1 MLKWAKQ
8 QNTHLQALPLSLN
21 STNLYSELPC
31 KNNNT
36 AFDTHTYRNV
46 NNSSNKN
53 VTDNTAQPTF
63 SVERRS
69 TDNYLKI
76 HQQLIFANNHAPKKM
91 PTMTHVLE
99 RRRIQ
104 RYSLDNQLETHSPRH
119 VRHSLTSTANKE
131 NFGVHFTRSPF
142 GNTSLTAFQDL
153 SNGKSPLRVDYT
165 PTRPALRCQ
174 TQANV
179 PLNVKRRN
187 ANNSDTPT
195 TRNRFSDDFATTEP
209 EDTPLSHFR
218 FRNASRDE
226 SLSSSR
232 MGDVTLDRMLDAII
246 ESARKDVQRVQAMGH
261 TESNQ
266 QLQATRA
273 QGSSDSPAIVS
284 DSEMSIHE
292 MEVRTP
298 THLKRQ
304 RVVRRKN
311 TKTTDARR
319 RIAQEAAAASRLTPP
334 QPQPLIGLTLPDGIP
349 SPDTPL
355 FKHGSTTRAEL
366 LAMQT
371 PPNSIYVV
379 DCNYAATSAAAAEIT
394 EAELQ
399 QRSSTPTLEE
409 TYSIKRCLSFS
420 SASDEE
426 DDADFS
432 SAAKRSSVAS
442 SNTSSMMGDHFGSG
456 RASRN
461 SQGSWKGPS
470 SNAVRGNVEVS
481 IHVERQQLNV
491 HVIRCRDLQRPNGS
505 TALNAYVKVAL
516 IRNKPANKPAENYF
530 QRTAVHRHSSRPYFD
545 HRFRFDLSAQAQ
557 AQTETDTAVAGER
570 LQLAVWHRDRRL
582 KRSEFLGC
590 MSFPLQTLLQQ
601 PVNGFYKLQSQACL
615 NNPQPPV
622 SLQYPAV
629 ATHAPHT
636 QGHTHPISCPAP
648 LNPNHTHAQPQPQSQ
663 SQPPP
668 KPQVQPQP
676 FVPQTRLVTATSTMT
691 STLTRQKSEEDVVSI
706 DSMAQATAGG
716 NIEHPMTL
724 SRKALHQRDADE
736 NLFLRFLELD
746 PPTETTAPANAAN
759 ATPNASGARRLSAAS
774 KPVGRTPF
782 TMTKKLTRTAERGFG
797 FSIVWTHPPRVEKI
811 EPGMSADRAGIQPG
825 DYVIFVDKQNVVT
838 MPEADVLNLIRSQ
851 GSTLTLEVFRRS
863 GPTGGGVGLGSMPPA
878 LSVGSRGHP
887 AAPVMNGKTTSTT
900 RLAGGISDEQQ
911 SVAGGTAP
919 SVRRVGVASAAPTVA
934 VGPSAGASTM
944 NVRPSTACS
953 VGTTSSIEAA
963 KRRLHLPQVTFSK
976 ESIGPITD
984 NRRRL
989 LLQLISREQN
999 FIAALH
1005 FGMQRFVQPLQER
1018 KDLISP
1024 SDHRTLFQNIDELVR
1039 ISEDILEQLC
1049 NDDQEPQMNFAS
1061 RVYLSKTTAIC
1072 AAYKKYCNGI
1082 KRADCVLVNKSRQ
1095 MGSEFVAFITEPQV
1109 PRKRPDLTMFIHRPL
1124 QHFREILKLMQLLAS
1139 NCHVDTEEHKNF
1151 TTVISELQAA
1161 YREITV
1167 SSGLM
1172 EPLGEGRPLLTLQD
1186 LESRMVFTKCKP
1198 FTLAVQGR
1206 QWIFGGD
1213 LSRVEG
1219 RSVKPYWTLLF
1230 SDIIVFAKVSRD
1242 RVLFITE
1249 EPIPIANIVDSC
1261 FHMRKKTTEFRLT
1274 VDPNGRLAESPTG
1287 YCAPDLTRT
1296 PKKSARRKSLLL
1308 RAPSLELKAV
1318 WQNLLQRQ
1326 IFLVNAAL
1334 GSTPLSSPL
1343 DSPDVLNT
1351 LVPLS
1356 DIGIASASIGSVK
1369 HLSMDSI
1376 NAKNSQ
1382 QQQKRHSNASDQIEM
1397 LIDEKCRILNKT
1409 GTSKSNALHL
1419 ANWMKG
1425 QLDKQQEQ
1433 ARLAAQ
1439 RSRENISRE
1448 DEHLL
1453 YPESDQDERITFWT
1467 RQQLERRTKELNL
1480 TKENGNMKARP
1491 NFGGKRL
1498 SGVEELS
1505 MSDAYSENVS
1515 QLSQSHSTT
1524 SDSQITVRSSPIVLD
1539 KLAVCR
1545 HCHKNCQQAAM
1556 SHAFSASQAHPS
1568 AADSLVAEKDAA
1580 ADGSGGGSAL
1590 VCTSLKVQH
1599 SQSSPNRCCRLN
1611 GNVSQAG
1618 STTSISS
1625 STITG
1630 DQPSE
1635 HSSKVVASSSK
1646 RETGDTESDVAQ
1658 LITDDISQSEA
1669 TDDSIGGI
1677 PSSSSGVAG
1686 VDEARRRLADS
1697 FSKLRIL
1704 DERREARE
1712 LDGQLGPRPVARS
1725 QDLMQNQQT
1734 ALMNGYC
1741 LSNSSGGD
1749 GDSGSK
1755 VGKDKKPHPQPRTY
1769 RVTLQTATEETT
1781 KEAAD
1786 NKVKT
1791 TVTIAET
1798 AQIIRTQEQ
1807 DREQVGDASI
1817 YKSTS
1822 TPKKCLRSAHN
1833 PLTPKSPK
1841 SPGTP
1846 SPLSRFTP
1854 CNCQCTPA
1862 DFQNSTLSP
1871 DELEQQTCKIID
1883 SPKQSPQ
1890 MPRRLELQQTENTI
1904 TEKPHKHCKC
1914 VCGGQPPQ
1922 VGAEDEVSSFVFAGL
1937 TARQLGAKPTP
1948 TAPVP
1953 TPTFATAAASICET
1967 NFVPTI
1973 AVVPPTPEATLT
1985 MTSTNVWDNSGI
1997 NLTTGTASQQQ
2008 LSNTPRQAIIEHIPE
2023 DSCDESPL
2031 DEELPYRPMS
2041 NALRRYG
2048 TMSSLEK
2055 LPSDDRID
2063 GELDELD
2070 NDDDNANDMID
2081 VADDDDDDD
2090 MDDNARADTVDHVRE
2105 TIKSS
2110 VYTSEE
2116 VAGGSCVLV
2125 GGVWTSRTSGLA
2137 GGNKMS
2143 FFEES
2148 RAFIDK
2154 YLGRWNQDQ
2163 TTSSTAA
2170 TTSETDEQAD
2180 ECTSGA
2186 TSGEEVWGTPTSGG
2200 DNDDMQLMNS
2210 ENTYSSPTKSSNSLN
2225 DDDDTELMMD
2235 ELLMAPPMTASTIR
2249 GLLPRRRLEPLFEE
2263 ETESD
2268 EEKTQQESEDVK
2280 KGETT
2285 TNGHYLKDSA
2295 GSSSDEDLSTEDS
2308 YELRKEEEAAKSM
2321 RIPIEPNAAR
2331 APRTPGPIPP
2341 PASRPMSWE
2350 QAFTQSQPPHLVD
2363 TAHLPVAVLK
2373 ASSCEYLLEQRTMV
2387 PLRTTSITSSPPT
2400 ARAASAGAKS
2410 LMPTQLATMEVEVE
2424 TASQQTL
2431 TMQLEMKATMRSTT
2445 TMMMTTTRTIKTPPT
2460 PRRQPPSSTSTTIS
2474 SASASTANNSC
2485 SIASGTTQTTTSVS
2499 TTTVRPA
2506 KFVPPPP
2513 PPRRLLLTPTNLQTS
2528 GESQT
2533 KAPTPPRRS
2542 SGASADAG
2550 CSAAATTGAA
2560 TSSASA
2566 PHATATPTT
2575 KAPPSAATETATV
2588 KLTPASGSQRS
2599 AAAGTAATTTAKRA
2613 SSTIIETSLLGSGDS
2628 KAVSTSST
2636 TASKTTK
2643 ALQQERRTQASQKA
2657 SVVTATKTV
2666 PKTRDDSSSKSATAL
2681 VPIGSGLSPRLE
2693 MRLALNHDILG
2704 DEDLICYDPGP
2715 DLTTILGHDLSTF
2728 QRLTGRDL
2736 LNRSATN
2743 RVQPKEA
2750 VISFSQQRNSKMDT
2764 PTVNRRPRPSY
2775 ASASSSL
2782 TAGLGGGARV
2792 GGAPQPLQPNR
2803 NTWSNSASADRSSDV
2818 CARGGG
2824 NSKSYNYN
2832 TDESKLSDLEI
2843 LARREKTY
2851 CMSQLRSGSR
2861 AKTKTMAME
2870 TTTTMAMEAMAA
2882 TMSRDSSTSPQATM
2896 ARSTT
2901 SPGAE
2906 TESGNT
2912 RVRRIGRD
2920 ESALIDAGKG
2930 SRLINFIK
2938 RRNSESPNRSQS
2950 SLSESNASGTPVHR
2964 LAVQMSPRKDNDKP
2978 SLNRRLWKQ
2987 ITKRRRANSVSEV
3000 AAS

>member
-1 MLKWAKQ
+1 
-8 QNTHLQALPLSLN
+8 
-21 STNLYSELPC
+21 
-31 KNNNT
+31 
-36 AFDTHTYRNV
+36 
-46 NNSSNKN
+46 
-53 VTDNTAQPTF
+53 
-63 SVERRS
+63 
-69 TDNYLKI
+69 
-76 HQQLIFANNHAPKKM
+76 M

-99 RRRIQ
+99 RRRLQ
-104 RYSLDNQLETHSPRH
+104 RYSLDNQLETHSPRR
-119 VRHSLTSTANKE
+119 VRHSLTSAANKE

-165 PTRPALRCQ
+165 PTRPPLRCQ
-174 TQANV
+174 TQGNMN
-179 PLNVKRRN
+179 LNVKRR
-187 ANNSDTPT
+187 SGTPT
-195 TRNRFSDDFATTEP
+195 SRSRFSDDFVNPEP
-209 EDTPLSHFR
+209 QDTPLSHLR
-218 FRNASRDE
+218 FRSASRDD

-246 ESARKDVQRVQAMGH
+246 ESARKDVKHVHVVNPRDSA
-261 TESNQ
+261 Q
-266 QLQATRA
+266 QHGVKSALR
-273 QGSSDSPAIVS
+273 SSSPTVVS
-284 DSEMSIHE
+284 DSEISVHE

-311 TKTTDARR
+311 TKTTESRR
-319 RIAQEAAAASRLTPP
+319 KIDSKEAKSIGNVTPPPP
-334 QPQPLIGLTLPDGIP
+334 QPQSIIGVPLPDDAH

-355 FKHGSTTRAEL
+355 FKPSAATNAEL

-371 PPNSIYVV
+371 PPNSTEIV
-379 DCNYAATSAAAAEIT
+379 DTLTTTAMAGARTV
-394 EAELQ
+394 EAQSQ
-399 QRSSTPTLEE
+399 QRCSTPTLEE
-409 TYSIKRCLSFS
+409 THSIKRCLSFS
-420 SASDEE
+420 STSDDEY
-426 DDADFS
+426 DVDFS
-432 SAAKRSSVAS
+432 NAAKRSSVAS
-442 SNTSSMMGDHFGSG
+442 SNTSSTMGDQFGSG
-456 RASRN
+456 QTSRH
-461 SQGSWKGPS
+461 SQGSWKAANS
-470 SNAVRGNVEVS
+470 AAVRG
-481 IHVERQQLNV
+481 HVELSIQVEQQQLNV

-516 IRNKPANKPAENYF
+516 IRNKPASKKMDNHF

-545 HRFRFDLSAQAQ
+545 HRFKFDLGAKP
-557 AQTETDTAVAGER
+557 QTQQQTKTDVAGER
-570 LQLAVWHRDRRL
+570 LQLAVWHRDRQL

-590 MSFPLQTLLQQ
+590 MSFPLHTLLQQ

-615 NNPQPPV
+615 NKPQSPIL
-622 SLQYPAV
+622 LQYPV
-629 ATHAPHT
+629 GVTHTAQVHS
-636 QGHTHPISCPAP
+636 QTHQTPSPKLRNNQNHSSNDKFIH
-648 LNPNHTHAQPQPQSQ
+648 LNSHLQPQTA
-663 SQPPP
+663 
-668 KPQVQPQP
+668 
-676 FVPQTRLVTATSTMT
+676 VPETSVANAVRTMT
-691 STLTRQKSEEDVVSI
+691 STLTRQKSEEDVMSI
-706 DSMAQATAGG
+706 DSMAQATAGN

-746 PPTETTAPANAAN
+746 PPTDTAATTNAAS
-759 ATPNASGARRLSAAS
+759 ATPSASGGRRLSATS
-774 KPVGRTPF
+774 KSVGRTPF

-811 EPGMSADRAGIQPG
+811 EPGLSADRAGIQPG

-851 GSTLTLEVFRRS
+851 GSTLTLEVFRRT
-863 GPTGGGVGLGSMPPA
+863 GPTGGVGLGSMPPA

-887 AAPVMNGKTTSTT
+887 PAPVMNGKATPNT
-900 RLAGGISDEQQ
+900 RLASTISDEQQ
-911 SVAGGTAP
+911 SVTGGPTLSA
-919 SVRRVGVASAAPTVA
+919 RRVGVPSTAPISAAAPATTIA
-934 VGPSAGASTM
+934 VT

-953 VGTTSSIEAA
+953 GGTTSSIEAA

-1005 FGMQRFVQPLQER
+1005 FGMQRFVQPLQDR

-1024 SDHRTLFQNIDELVR
+1024 NDHRTLFQNIDELLR

-1151 TTVISELQAA
+1151 TTVIAELQAA

-1356 DIGIASASIGSVK
+1356 DIGIASASIGSIK
-1369 HLSMDSI
+1369 HSSMDSI

-1382 QQQKRHSNASDQIEM
+1382 QQQKRHSNASEQIEM

-1439 RSRENISRE
+1439 RSRENISHE
-1448 DEHLL
+1448 EEHLL
-1453 YPESDQDERITFWT
+1453 YPETDQDERITFWT
-1467 RQQLERRTKELNL
+1467 RQQLEKRTKELNL
-1480 TKENGNMKARP
+1480 AKENGSMKARP

-1505 MSDAYSENVS
+1505 MSEAYSENVS

-1545 HCHKNCQQAAM
+1545 HCHKNCQQAALGLQQSM
-1556 SHAFSASQAHPS
+1556 SPTMPTSHPQRSAIGAMIAEGS
-1568 AADSLVAEKDAA
+1568 A
-1580 ADGSGGGSAL
+1580 GGGSGSGL

-1611 GNVSQAG
+1611 GNASQAG

-1630 DQPSE
+1630 EQPSE

-1658 LITDDISQSEA
+1658 LITDDLSQSEA

-1677 PSSSSGVAG
+1677 PSSSSGVAAA
-1686 VDEARRRLADS
+1686 DEIQRRLTDS

-1704 DERREARE
+1704 DERREAKG
-1712 LDGQLGPRPVARS
+1712 LDAKPGPQPMPRI
-1725 QDLMQNQQT
+1725 QDPQHIHQT
-1734 ALMNGYC
+1734 VFMNGYC
-1741 LSNSSGGD
+1741 LSSSSSGD
-1749 GDSGSK
+1749 RDNENKAAS
-1755 VGKDKKPHPQPRTY
+1755 VKKPQPQPRTY
-1769 RVTLQTATEETT
+1769 RVTLQTATKETA

-1786 NKVKT
+1786 KKVKT
-1791 TVTIAET
+1791 TVTITET

-1807 DREQVGDASI
+1807 DQMPEAE
-1817 YKSTS
+1817 
-1822 TPKKCLRSAHN
+1822 SAHFVDTSRN
-1833 PLTPKSPK
+1833 TTKSSKSPHTPIMLKSPK

-1846 SPLSRFTP
+1846 ASVSRFIA

-1862 DFQNSTLSP
+1862 DFKNTTLSP
-1871 DELEQQTCKIID
+1871 DEVEQQTCKLID

-1890 MPRRLELQQTENTI
+1890 MPRQLQLQESANSI
-1904 TEKPHKHCKC
+1904 ISEKTLKYCKC
-1914 VCGGQPPQ
+1914 ICGGQSL
-1922 VGAEDEVSSFVFAGL
+1922 VTAKDEQSSFQFNGL
-1937 TARQLGAKPTP
+1937 SARQFNTKVTPTTPLPTP
-1948 TAPVP
+1948 TSTSAPAP
-1953 TPTFATAAASICET
+1953 LAAPMYDST
-1967 NFVPTI
+1967 FVPTI
-1973 AVVPPTPEATLT
+1973 AVVPPTPEAMLT
-1985 MTSTNVWDNSGI
+1985 MTSTNVWDNSGT
-1997 NLTTGTASQQQ
+1997 NLTTSTTTQ
-2008 LSNTPRQAIIEHIPE
+2008 LQLNNTPRQAVIENIPE

-2031 DEELPYRPMS
+2031 DEEPPYRPMS

-2055 LPSDDRID
+2055 LPSDDRMDDEI
-2063 GELDELD
+2063 DELD
-2070 NDDDNANDMID
+2070 NDDDKSEVPDD
-2081 VADDDDDDD
+2081 TEEDDDDLDDK
-2090 MDDNARADTVDHVRE
+2090 ARADTVDNLCE
-2105 TIKSS
+2105 TSKSS
-2110 VYTSEE
+2110 VYSNEV

-2125 GGVWTSRTSGLA
+2125 GGVWTSRAGGLV

-2154 YLGRWNQDQ
+2154 YLGRWNQEQ
-2163 TTSSTAA
+2163 TTSSPAA

-2200 DNDDMQLMNS
+2200 DNDDMHLVNS

-2268 EEKTQQESEDVK
+2268 EEKTQQESDDVK

-2295 GSSSDEDLSTEDS
+2295 GSSSDEDLSNEKS
-2308 YELRKEEEAAKSM
+2308 YELELEENENQTPFAPKAPHIHG
-2321 RIPIEPNAAR
+2321 RILLP
-2331 APRTPGPIPP
+2331 TSIPT
-2341 PASRPMSWE
+2341 SWE
-2350 QAFTQSQPPHLVD
+2350 QAFAQSQPPHMANKV
-2363 TAHLPVAVLK
+2363 ALPIGVLK

-2400 ARAASAGAKS
+2400 VRATSATPMKATTPPLAK
-2410 LMPTQLATMEVEVE
+2410 VEVE
-2424 TASQQTL
+2424 LEAASQQTV
-2431 TMQLEMKATMRSTT
+2431 TMQVEMKATMRSTT
-2445 TMMMTTTRTIKTPPT
+2445 TMMMTTTRTIKTPPS
-2460 PRRQPPSSTSTTIS
+2460 PRNQPHSSISTTIN
-2474 SASASTANNSC
+2474 SASASIVKSSCNNG
-2485 SIASGTTQTTTSVS
+2485 SGSTQTTS

-2513 PPRRLLLTPTNLQTS
+2513 PPRRLLLTQTNLQTS
-2528 GESQT
+2528 GRVMP
-2533 KAPTPPRRS
+2533 KAPVPPQRS
-2542 SGASADAG
+2542 SGASADVG
-2550 CSAAATTGAA
+2550 YSAVVSTADENTNATRAVA
-2560 TSSASA
+2560 M
-2566 PHATATPTT
+2566 PTT
-2575 KAPPSAATETATV
+2575 KVVPLEAMGKATANQKAT
-2588 KLTPASGSQRS
+2588 GGNQRS
-2599 AAAGTAATTTAKRA
+2599 AVAAAVVPTTAKRV
-2613 SSTIIETSLLGSGDS
+2613 SSTIIETSLLGSGTN
-2628 KAVSTSST
+2628 KAASTLLT

-2643 ALQQERRTQASQKA
+2643 ESLQEDRQQQAHPLQKI
-2657 SVVTATKTV
+2657 ATEAATNSMV
-2666 PKTRDDSSSKSATAL
+2666 AQYGNESSKSDVVPA
-2681 VPIGSGLSPRLE
+2681 PIGSGLSPRLE

-2715 DLTTILGHDLSTF
+2715 DLTRILGHDLSTF
-2728 QRLTGRDL
+2728 QRRTGRDL
-2736 LNRSATN
+2736 LSRSATN

-2775 ASASSSL
+2775 GNVNTSL
-2782 TAGLGGGARV
+2782 TTGLVGGARV
-2792 GGAPQPLQPNR
+2792 GGVPQPLLPNR
-2803 NTWSNSASADRSSDV
+2803 NTWSNSVSADRNSGV
-2818 CARGGG
+2818 YARGDES
-2824 NSKSYNYN
+2824 SKSYNYSS
-2832 TDESKLSDLEI
+2832 DESKLSDLEI

-2851 CMSQLRSGSR
+2851 CMSQLKSGSR
-2861 AKTKTMAME
+2861 VKTKTTA
-2870 TTTTMAMEAMAA
+2870 TTTTMTME
-2882 TMSRDSSTSPQATM
+2882 TMGMTISRDSLTSPQATRKSTSSM
-2896 ARSTT
+2896 SMEIETGNVRS
-2901 SPGAE
+2901 
-2906 TESGNT
+2906 
-2912 RVRRIGRD
+2912 RKIGRD
-2920 ESALIDAGKG
+2920 ESALIEAGKG
-2930 SRLINFIK
+2930 SRL
-2938 RRNSESPNRSQS
+2938 
-2950 SLSESNASGTPVHR
+2950 
-2964 LAVQMSPRKDNDKP
+2964 
-2978 SLNRRLWKQ
+2978 
-2987 ITKRRRANSVSEV
+2987 
-3000 AAS
+3000 

>member
-1 MLKWAKQ
+1 
-8 QNTHLQALPLSLN
+8 
-21 STNLYSELPC
+21 
-31 KNNNT
+31 
-36 AFDTHTYRNV
+36 
-46 NNSSNKN
+46 
-53 VTDNTAQPTF
+53 
-63 SVERRS
+63 
-69 TDNYLKI
+69 
-76 HQQLIFANNHAPKKM
+76 
-91 PTMTHVLE
+91 
-99 RRRIQ
+99 
-104 RYSLDNQLETHSPRH
+104 
-119 VRHSLTSTANKE
+119 
-131 NFGVHFTRSPF
+131 
-142 GNTSLTAFQDL
+142 
-153 SNGKSPLRVDYT
+153 
-165 PTRPALRCQ
+165 
-174 TQANV
+174 
-179 PLNVKRRN
+179 
-187 ANNSDTPT
+187 
-195 TRNRFSDDFATTEP
+195 
-209 EDTPLSHFR
+209 
-218 FRNASRDE
+218 
-226 SLSSSR
+226 
-232 MGDVTLDRMLDAII
+232 
-246 ESARKDVQRVQAMGH
+246 
-261 TESNQ
+261 
-266 QLQATRA
+266 
-273 QGSSDSPAIVS
+273 
-284 DSEMSIHE
+284 
-292 MEVRTP
+292 
-298 THLKRQ
+298 
-304 RVVRRKN
+304 
-311 TKTTDARR
+311 
-319 RIAQEAAAASRLTPP
+319 
-334 QPQPLIGLTLPDGIP
+334 
-349 SPDTPL
+349 
-355 FKHGSTTRAEL
+355 
-366 LAMQT
+366 
-371 PPNSIYVV
+371 
-379 DCNYAATSAAAAEIT
+379 
-394 EAELQ
+394 
-399 QRSSTPTLEE
+399 
-409 TYSIKRCLSFS
+409 
-420 SASDEE
+420 
-426 DDADFS
+426 
-432 SAAKRSSVAS
+432 
-442 SNTSSMMGDHFGSG
+442 
-456 RASRN
+456 
-461 SQGSWKGPS
+461 
-470 SNAVRGNVEVS
+470 
-481 IHVERQQLNV
+481 
-491 HVIRCRDLQRPNGS
+491 
-505 TALNAYVKVAL
+505 
-516 IRNKPANKPAENYF
+516 
-530 QRTAVHRHSSRPYFD
+530 
-545 HRFRFDLSAQAQ
+545 
-557 AQTETDTAVAGER
+557 
-570 LQLAVWHRDRRL
+570 
-582 KRSEFLGC
+582 
-590 MSFPLQTLLQQ
+590 MSFPLHTLLQQ

-615 NNPQPPV
+615 NRPQSPIL
-622 SLQYPAV
+622 LQYPAGV
-629 ATHAPHT
+629 A
-636 QGHTHPISCPAP
+636 HPAQVHSQAHQTPSPTSRNNQIPNSNDKFIH
-648 LNPNHTHAQPQPQSQ
+648 LNPHSQPQTA
-663 SQPPP
+663 
-668 KPQVQPQP
+668 
-676 FVPQTRLVTATSTMT
+676 VPETSVANGIRTMT
-691 STLTRQKSEEDVVSI
+691 STLTRQKSEEDVMSI
-706 DSMAQATAGG
+706 DSMAQATAGN

-746 PPTETTAPANAAN
+746 PPTDTAAPTN
-759 ATPNASGARRLSAAS
+759 ATSATPSASGGRRLSATS
-774 KPVGRTPF
+774 KSVGRTPF

-811 EPGMSADRAGIQPG
+811 EPGLSADRAGIQPG

-851 GSTLTLEVFRRS
+851 GSTLTLEVFRRT
-863 GPTGGGVGLGSMPPA
+863 GPAGGVGLGSMPPA
-878 LSVGSRGHP
+878 LSVSSRGHP
-887 AAPVMNGKTTSTT
+887 PAPVMNGKATPNT
-900 RLAGGISDEQQ
+900 RLASTASDEQQ
-911 SVAGGTAP
+911 SVTGGPTL
-919 SVRRVGVASAAPTVA
+919 SSRRVGVPTAAPTITA
-934 VGPSAGASTM
+934 GPSATFAVT

-953 VGTTSSIEAA
+953 GGTTSSIEAA

-1005 FGMQRFVQPLQER
+1005 FGMQRFVQPLQDR

-1024 SDHRTLFQNIDELVR
+1024 NDHRTLFQNIDELLR

-1151 TTVISELQAA
+1151 TTVIAELQAA

-1356 DIGIASASIGSVK
+1356 DIGIASASIGSIK
-1369 HLSMDSI
+1369 HSSMDSI

-1382 QQQKRHSNASDQIEM
+1382 QQQKRHSNASEQIEM

-1439 RSRENISRE
+1439 RSRENISHE
-1448 DEHLL
+1448 EEHLL
-1453 YPESDQDERITFWT
+1453 YPENDQDERITFWT
-1467 RQQLERRTKELNL
+1467 RQQLEKRTKELNL
-1480 TKENGNMKARP
+1480 AKENGSMKARP

-1524 SDSQITVRSSPIVLD
+1524 SGSQITVRSSPIVLD

-1545 HCHKNCQQAAM
+1545 HCHKNCQQAALGLQQSM
-1556 SHAFSASQAHPS
+1556 SPAMSALHAQRSAIGAMI
-1568 AADSLVAEKDAA
+1568 AE
-1580 ADGSGGGSAL
+1580 GSVGGGSGSGL

-1611 GNVSQAG
+1611 GNASQAG
-1618 STTSISS
+1618 SSTSISS

-1658 LITDDISQSEA
+1658 LITDDLSQSEA

-1686 VDEARRRLADS
+1686 VDEIQRRLTDS

-1704 DERREARE
+1704 DERREAKG
-1712 LDGQLGPRPVARS
+1712 LDVKPGPQPMPRI
-1725 QDLMQNQQT
+1725 QDPQHIQQT
-1734 ALMNGYC
+1734 VFMNGYC
-1741 LSNSSGGD
+1741 LSSSSSGDRDNEKKAAG
-1749 GDSGSK
+1749 
-1755 VGKDKKPHPQPRTY
+1755 DKKPQPQPRTY
-1769 RVTLQTATEETT
+1769 RVTLQTATKETA

-1786 NKVKT
+1786 K
-1791 TVTIAET
+1791 
-1798 AQIIRTQEQ
+1798 QDRMQEQ
-1807 DREQVGDASI
+1807 E
-1817 YKSTS
+1817 
-1822 TPKKCLRSAHN
+1822 SAHFVDTSRTTTKS
-1833 PLTPKSPK
+1833 PKSPHMPVILKSPK
-1841 SPGTP
+1841 SPGAP
-1846 SPLSRFTP
+1846 ASAARFIA

-1862 DFQNSTLSP
+1862 DFQNTTLSP
-1871 DELEQQTCKIID
+1871 DEVEQQTCKLID

-1890 MPRRLELQQTENTI
+1890 MPRQLQLQGSANSII
-1904 TEKPHKHCKC
+1904 TEKTHKVCKC
-1914 VCGGQPPQ
+1914 ICGDQSL
-1922 VGAEDEVSSFVFAGL
+1922 VTAKNEHSSFPFNGL
-1937 TARQLGAKPTP
+1937 SARQFDIKLTPTTPLPTP
-1948 TAPVP
+1948 TSTSAPARPSASMP
-1953 TPTFATAAASICET
+1953 TS

-1973 AVVPPTPEATLT
+1973 AVVPPTPEALLT
-1985 MTSTNVWDNSGI
+1985 MTSTNVWDNSGT
-1997 NLTTGTASQQQ
+1997 NLTTSTTTQ
-2008 LSNTPRQAIIEHIPE
+2008 LQLNNTPGQAVIENIPE

-2031 DEELPYRPMS
+2031 DEEPPYRPMN

-2055 LPSDDRID
+2055 LPSDDRMD
-2063 GELDELD
+2063 GDLDELE
-2070 NDDDNANDMID
+2070 NDDDKSEVPGDTEE
-2081 VADDDDDDD
+2081 DDDDLDDK
-2090 MDDNARADTVDHVRE
+2090 ARADTVDNMCE
-2105 TIKSS
+2105 TSKSS
-2110 VYTSEE
+2110 VYSNEV

-2125 GGVWTSRTSGLA
+2125 GGVWTSRASGLV

-2154 YLGRWNQDQ
+2154 YLGRWNQEQ
-2163 TTSSTAA
+2163 TTSSPAA
-2170 TTSETDEQAD
+2170 TTSETDEQVD

-2200 DNDDMQLMNS
+2200 DNDDMHLVNS

-2295 GSSSDEDLSTEDS
+2295 GSSSDEDLSIEKS
-2308 YELRKEEEAAKSM
+2308 YELELEEENVN
-2321 RIPIEPNAAR
+2321 PTPY
-2331 APRTPGPIPP
+2331 APKAQHIHGHIPP
-2341 PASRPMSWE
+2341 PTSIPTSWE
-2350 QAFTQSQPPHLVD
+2350 QAFAQSQLPLMASKV
-2363 TAHLPVAVLK
+2363 ALPVGVLK

-2400 ARAASAGAKS
+2400 VRANSATPMKATTLPSAK
-2410 LMPTQLATMEVEVE
+2410 VEVE
-2424 TASQQTL
+2424 LGAASQQTV
-2431 TMQLEMKATMRSTT
+2431 TMEVEMKATMRSTT
-2445 TMMMTTTRTIKTPPT
+2445 TMMMTTTRTIKTPPS
-2460 PRRQPPSSTSTTIS
+2460 PRNQPPSSISTTIN
-2474 SASASTANNSC
+2474 SASASTVKSSCNNG
-2485 SIASGTTQTTTSVS
+2485 SGSTQTTS

-2513 PPRRLLLTPTNLQTS
+2513 PPRRLLLTQTNLQTS
-2528 GESQT
+2528 GMDMP
-2533 KAPTPPRRS
+2533 KAPVPPQRS
-2542 SGASADAG
+2542 SGASADVGYSADVSTAG
-2550 CSAAATTGAA
+2550 ESTNATRAAAM
-2560 TSSASA
+2560 
-2566 PHATATPTT
+2566 PIT
-2575 KAPPSAATETATV
+2575 KVAPSAAMGKGTANQ
-2588 KLTPASGSQRS
+2588 KAAGGNLRS
-2599 AAAGTAATTTAKRA
+2599 AVAAAVVPKRV
-2613 SSTIIETSLLGSGDS
+2613 SSTIIETSLLGSGTS
-2628 KAVSTSST
+2628 KAASTLST
-2636 TASKTTK
+2636 TVSKTTK
-2643 ALQQERRTQASQKA
+2643 ESLQEERQQQTHPFQKIPTE
-2657 SVVTATKTV
+2657 VVTKSTV
-2666 PKTRDDSSSKSATAL
+2666 TQCGNESSKSDVVPA
-2681 VPIGSGLSPRLE
+2681 PIGSGLSPRLE

-2715 DLTTILGHDLSTF
+2715 DLTRILGHDLSTF
-2728 QRLTGRDL
+2728 QRRTGRDL
-2736 LNRSATN
+2736 LSRSATN

-2764 PTVNRRPRPSY
+2764 PTVNRRPRPTYGNVST
-2775 ASASSSL
+2775 SL
-2782 TAGLGGGARV
+2782 TTGLVGGARV
-2792 GGAPQPLQPNR
+2792 GGAPQPLLPNR
-2803 NTWSNSASADRSSDV
+2803 NTWSNSVSADQNSGV
-2818 CARGGG
+2818 YARGDE
-2824 NSKSYNYN
+2824 NSKNYNYSS
-2832 TDESKLSDLEI
+2832 DESKLSDLEI

-2851 CMSQLRSGSR
+2851 CMSQLKSGSR
-2861 AKTKTMAME
+2861 VKTKTTATA
-2870 TTTTMAMEAMAA
+2870 TTTTMAMETMAVAMN
-2882 TMSRDSSTSPQATM
+2882 RDSLTSPQATRKSTSSM
-2896 ARSTT
+2896 GMEIESANVRS
-2901 SPGAE
+2901 
-2906 TESGNT
+2906 
-2912 RVRRIGRD
+2912 RKIGRD
-2920 ESALIDAGKG
+2920 ESALIEAGKG

-2938 RRNSESPNRSQS
+2938 RRNSESPTSPNCSQS

-3000 AAS
+3000 VAS

>member
-1 MLKWAKQ
+1 
-8 QNTHLQALPLSLN
+8 
-21 STNLYSELPC
+21 
-31 KNNNT
+31 
-36 AFDTHTYRNV
+36 
-46 NNSSNKN
+46 
-53 VTDNTAQPTF
+53 
-63 SVERRS
+63 
-69 TDNYLKI
+69 
-76 HQQLIFANNHAPKKM
+76 M

-99 RRRIQ
+99 RRRLQ
-104 RYSLDNQLETHSPRH
+104 RYSLDNQLETQSPRR

-131 NFGVHFTRSPF
+131 NFGVHFTRSSF

-153 SNGKSPLRVDYT
+153 SNGKSPMRVDYT

-174 TQANV
+174 TPGNMN
-179 PLNVKRRN
+179 LNIKRR
-187 ANNSDTPT
+187 SGTPT
-195 TRNRFSDDFATTEP
+195 TRSRFSDDFVNPEP
-209 EDTPLSHFR
+209 EDTPLSHLR
-218 FRNASRDE
+218 FRSASRDD

-246 ESARKDVQRVQAMGH
+246 ESARKDVKRVSAIRPRDSRPQREVE
-261 TESNQ
+261 TT
-266 QLQATRA
+266 L
-273 QGSSDSPAIVS
+273 GSSSPAVVS
-284 DSEMSIHE
+284 DSEISVHE

-311 TKTTDARR
+311 TKNTEARR
-319 RIAQEAAAASRLTPP
+319 KIDAKEAKSVVNVTPQAQPMHDVL
-334 QPQPLIGLTLPDGIP
+334 LPEGVP

-355 FKHGSTTRAEL
+355 FKPSVATNAEL

-371 PPNSIYVV
+371 PPNSKEIIE
-379 DCNYAATSAAAAEIT
+379 NFTTSALAGAT
-394 EAELQ
+394 TVEAQSQ
-399 QRSSTPTLEE
+399 QRCSTPTVEE
-409 TYSIKRCLSFS
+409 THSIKRCLSFS
-420 SASDEE
+420 STSDDE
-426 DDADFS
+426 DDVDFS
-432 SAAKRSSVAS
+432 NAAKRSSVAS
-442 SNTSSMMGDHFGSG
+442 SNTSSTMGDHFSTEHT
-456 RASRN
+456 SRN
-461 SQGSWKGPS
+461 YQGSWKAVS
-470 SNAVRGNVEVS
+470 SAAVRGNVELS

-516 IRNKPANKPAENYF
+516 IRNKPASKKMENHF

-545 HRFRFDLSAQAQ
+545 HRFRFDLGAERHSRTEQQTEAE
-557 AQTETDTAVAGER
+557 TETDDAGER
-570 LQLAVWHRDRRL
+570 LQLAVWHRDRQL

-590 MSFPLQTLLQQ
+590 MSFPLHTLLQQ

-615 NNPQPPV
+615 NRPQSPIL
-622 SLQYPAV
+622 LQQHASQVHSQAHQTPSPTPQNNQ
-629 ATHAPHT
+629 THNTNDKFVHFQPHT
-636 QGHTHPISCPAP
+636 Q
-648 LNPNHTHAQPQPQSQ
+648 
-663 SQPPP
+663 
-668 KPQVQPQP
+668 
-676 FVPQTRLVTATSTMT
+676 PQTIVSETRVANAVRTMT
-691 STLTRQKSEEDVVSI
+691 STLARQKSEEDVMSI
-706 DSMAQATAGG
+706 DSMAQATAGN

-746 PPTETTAPANAAN
+746 PPTETAAPTN
-759 ATPNASGARRLSAAS
+759 ATSATPSAGSGGRRLSATS
-774 KPVGRTPF
+774 KAVGRTPF

-811 EPGMSADRAGIQPG
+811 EPGLSADRAGIQPG

-851 GSTLTLEVFRRS
+851 GSTLTLEVFRRT
-863 GPTGGGVGLGSMPPA
+863 GPTGGVGLGSMPPA

-887 AAPVMNGKTTSTT
+887 AAPVMNGKATSST
-900 RLAGGISDEQQ
+900 RLASAASDEQQ
-911 SVAGGTAP
+911 SVTGVPTIPA
-919 SVRRVGVASAAPTVA
+919 RRVGVASAVPATNAAPAPTVA
-934 VGPSAGASTM
+934 LT

-953 VGTTSSIEAA
+953 GGTTSSIEAA
-963 KRRLHLPQVTFSK
+963 KRRLNLPQVTFSK

-1005 FGMQRFVQPLQER
+1005 FGMQRFVQPLQDR

-1024 SDHRTLFQNIDELVR
+1024 NDHRTLFQNIDELLR

-1151 TTVISELQAA
+1151 TTVIAELQAA

-1356 DIGIASASIGSVK
+1356 DIGIATASIGSIK
-1369 HLSMDSI
+1369 HSSMDSI

-1382 QQQKRHSNASDQIEM
+1382 QQKRHSNASEQIEM

-1439 RSRENISRE
+1439 RSRENISHE
-1448 DEHLL
+1448 EEHLL
-1453 YPESDQDERITFWT
+1453 YPENDQDERITFWT
-1467 RQQLERRTKELNL
+1467 RQQLEKRTKELNL
-1480 TKENGNMKARP
+1480 AKENGSMKARP

-1545 HCHKNCQQAAM
+1545 HCHKNCQQAALGLQQSM
-1556 SHAFSASQAHPS
+1556 SPAMSTSQTQRSAIGAMITEVS
-1568 AADSLVAEKDAA
+1568 A
-1580 ADGSGGGSAL
+1580 GGGSGSGL

-1611 GNVSQAG
+1611 GNASQAG

-1630 DQPSE
+1630 EQPSE
-1635 HSSKVVASSSK
+1635 HSSKVIASSSK

-1658 LITDDISQSEA
+1658 LITDDLSQSEA

-1677 PSSSSGVAG
+1677 PSSSSGFAG
-1686 VDEARRRLADS
+1686 GDEIQRRLTDS

-1704 DERREARE
+1704 DERREAKG
-1712 LDGQLGPRPVARS
+1712 LDEKTGPQLVPRIQDS
-1725 QDLMQNQQT
+1725 QNNHHT

-1741 LSNSSGGD
+1741 LSSSSSGDRDNEQKTAG
-1749 GDSGSK
+1749 
-1755 VGKDKKPHPQPRTY
+1755 DKKQQPQPRTY
-1769 RVTLQTATEETT
+1769 RVTLQTATEEMT

-1786 NKVKT
+1786 KKVKT
-1791 TVTIAET
+1791 TVTITET

-1807 DREQVGDASI
+1807 DRMQEQGSI
-1817 YKSTS
+1817 HFADTS
-1822 TPKKCLRSAHN
+1822 RTN
-1833 PLTPKSPK
+1833 TKSPK
-1841 SPGTP
+1841 SPHTP
-1846 SPLSRFTP
+1846 VKLKSPKSPSTPASAFRFIA

-1862 DFQNSTLSP
+1862 DFKNTTLSP
-1871 DELEQQTCKIID
+1871 DEVEQQTCKLID

-1890 MPRRLELQQTENTI
+1890 MPRQLQLQESANNMI
-1904 TEKPHKHCKC
+1904 SEKTYKHCKC
-1914 VCGGQPPQ
+1914 ICGGQS
-1922 VGAEDEVSSFVFAGL
+1922 AEHSSFQYAGL
-1937 TARQLGAKPTP
+1937 SARHFDTKTTP
-1948 TAPVP
+1948 TAPLP
-1953 TPTFATAAASICET
+1953 TPTSVTAPAPAPVSICDGT
-1967 NFVPTI
+1967 FVPTI
-1973 AVVPPTPEATLT
+1973 AVVPPTPEALLT
-1985 MTSTNVWDNSGI
+1985 MTSTNVWDNSGT
-1997 NLTTGTASQQQ
+1997 NLTTSTATQLQ
-2008 LSNTPRQAIIEHIPE
+2008 LSNTPRQAVIENIPE

-2031 DEELPYRPMS
+2031 DEEPPYRPMS

-2055 LPSDDRID
+2055 LPSDDRMD
-2063 GELDELD
+2063 GEIDELD
-2070 NDDDNANDMID
+2070 NDDDKSEVPGDD
-2081 VADDDDDDD
+2081 EEEDDDDLDDK
-2090 MDDNARADTVDHVRE
+2090 ARADTVDNMCE
-2105 TIKSS
+2105 TSRSS
-2110 VYTSEE
+2110 VYNNEV

-2125 GGVWTSRTSGLA
+2125 GGVWTSRTSELV

-2163 TTSSTAA
+2163 TTSSPAA

-2200 DNDDMQLMNS
+2200 DNDDMHLVNS

-2295 GSSSDEDLSTEDS
+2295 GSSSDEDLSNEKS
-2308 YELRKEEEAAKSM
+2308 YEMEMEENVK
-2321 RIPIEPNAAR
+2321 
-2331 APRTPGPIPP
+2331 APHTHGHIPP
-2341 PASRPMSWE
+2341 PTSMPTSWE
-2350 QAFTQSQPPHLVD
+2350 QAFAQSQPPHL
-2363 TAHLPVAVLK
+2363 ANNAALPVAVLK

-2387 PLRTTSITSSPPT
+2387 PLRTTSITNSPPT
-2400 ARAASAGAKS
+2400 VRANSAIPMTSATPSSAK
-2410 LMPTQLATMEVEVE
+2410 VEVE
-2424 TASQQTL
+2424 LEAASQQTV
-2431 TMQLEMKATMRSTT
+2431 TMQVEMKATMRSTT
-2445 TMMMTTTRTIKTPPT
+2445 TMMMTTTRTIKTPPS
-2460 PRRQPPSSTSTTIS
+2460 PRNQPPSSISTTINSASGSTAKSSCNSASGSTQTTSTTI
-2474 SASASTANNSC
+2474 
-2485 SIASGTTQTTTSVS
+2485 
-2499 TTTVRPA
+2499 VRPA

-2513 PPRRLLLTPTNLQTS
+2513 PPRRLLLTQTNLQTS
-2528 GESQT
+2528 GIHMP
-2533 KAPTPPRRS
+2533 KAPIPPQRS
-2542 SGASADAG
+2542 SGASADVGYSAVVSTAG
-2550 CSAAATTGAA
+2550 ESTNAT
-2560 TSSASA
+2560 
-2566 PHATATPTT
+2566 PATAMPTT
-2575 KAPPSAATETATV
+2575 KVAPSAAMVKATANQT
-2588 KLTPASGSQRS
+2588 AAGGNQRS
-2599 AAAGTAATTTAKRA
+2599 AVAAPVAPASAKRV
-2613 SSTIIETSLLGSGDS
+2613 SSTIIETSLLGSGTS
-2628 KAVSTSST
+2628 KAASSSLT

-2643 ALQQERRTQASQKA
+2643 QPLQGERQQQAYASQKIPIEA
-2657 SVVTATKTV
+2657 VKKSTVTQCGN
-2666 PKTRDDSSSKSATAL
+2666 DGSKSDVVPA
-2681 VPIGSGLSPRLE
+2681 PIGSGLSPRLE

-2715 DLTTILGHDLSTF
+2715 DLTRILGHDLSTF
-2728 QRLTGRDL
+2728 QRRTGRDL
-2736 LNRSATN
+2736 LSRSATN
-2743 RVQPKEA
+2743 RVQPREA

-2764 PTVNRRPRPSY
+2764 PTVNRRPRPTY
-2775 ASASSSL
+2775 GNFSSSL
-2782 TAGLGGGARV
+2782 TTGLVGGARV
-2792 GGAPQPLQPNR
+2792 GGAPQPLLPNR
-2803 NTWSNSASADRSSDV
+2803 NTWSSSASADRNSGDY
-2818 CARGGG
+2818 ARGEES
-2824 NSKSYNYN
+2824 SKSYNCN
-2832 TDESKLSDLEI
+2832 SDESKLSDLEI

-2851 CMSQLRSGSR
+2851 CMSQLKSGSR
-2861 AKTKTMAME
+2861 VKTKTTAKAKATTNAMTME
-2870 TTTTMAMEAMAA
+2870 TVVVTT
-2882 TMSRDSSTSPQATM
+2882 SRDSLTSPQVT
-2896 ARSTT
+2896 RKST
-2901 SPGAE
+2901 SSMGME
-2906 TESGNT
+2906 TEAAN
-2912 RVRRIGRD
+2912 VRSRKIGRD
-2920 ESALIDAGKG
+2920 ESALIEAGKG

-2938 RRNSESPNRSQS
+2938 RRNSESPISPNCSQS

-2964 LAVQMSPRKDNDKP
+2964 LGVQMSPRKDNDKP

-3000 AAS
+3000 VAS

>member
-1 MLKWAKQ
+1 
-8 QNTHLQALPLSLN
+8 
-21 STNLYSELPC
+21 
-31 KNNNT
+31 
-36 AFDTHTYRNV
+36 
-46 NNSSNKN
+46 
-53 VTDNTAQPTF
+53 
-63 SVERRS
+63 
-69 TDNYLKI
+69 
-76 HQQLIFANNHAPKKM
+76 
-91 PTMTHVLE
+91 
-99 RRRIQ
+99 
-104 RYSLDNQLETHSPRH
+104 
-119 VRHSLTSTANKE
+119 
-131 NFGVHFTRSPF
+131 
-142 GNTSLTAFQDL
+142 
-153 SNGKSPLRVDYT
+153 
-165 PTRPALRCQ
+165 
-174 TQANV
+174 
-179 PLNVKRRN
+179 
-187 ANNSDTPT
+187 
-195 TRNRFSDDFATTEP
+195 
-209 EDTPLSHFR
+209 
-218 FRNASRDE
+218 
-226 SLSSSR
+226 
-232 MGDVTLDRMLDAII
+232 
-246 ESARKDVQRVQAMGH
+246 
-261 TESNQ
+261 
-266 QLQATRA
+266 
-273 QGSSDSPAIVS
+273 
-284 DSEMSIHE
+284 
-292 MEVRTP
+292 
-298 THLKRQ
+298 
-304 RVVRRKN
+304 
-311 TKTTDARR
+311 
-319 RIAQEAAAASRLTPP
+319 
-334 QPQPLIGLTLPDGIP
+334 
-349 SPDTPL
+349 
-355 FKHGSTTRAEL
+355 
-366 LAMQT
+366 
-371 PPNSIYVV
+371 
-379 DCNYAATSAAAAEIT
+379 
-394 EAELQ
+394 
-399 QRSSTPTLEE
+399 
-409 TYSIKRCLSFS
+409 
-420 SASDEE
+420 
-426 DDADFS
+426 
-432 SAAKRSSVAS
+432 
-442 SNTSSMMGDHFGSG
+442 
-456 RASRN
+456 
-461 SQGSWKGPS
+461 
-470 SNAVRGNVEVS
+470 
-481 IHVERQQLNV
+481 
-491 HVIRCRDLQRPNGS
+491 
-505 TALNAYVKVAL
+505 
-516 IRNKPANKPAENYF
+516 
-530 QRTAVHRHSSRPYFD
+530 
-545 HRFRFDLSAQAQ
+545 
-557 AQTETDTAVAGER
+557 
-570 LQLAVWHRDRRL
+570 
-582 KRSEFLGC
+582 
-590 MSFPLQTLLQQ
+590 MSFPLHTLLQQ

-615 NNPQPPV
+615 NRPQSPIL
-622 SLQYPAV
+622 LQYPAGV
-629 ATHAPHT
+629 A
-636 QGHTHPISCPAP
+636 HPAQVHSQAHQTPSPTSRNNQIPNSNDKFIH
-648 LNPNHTHAQPQPQSQ
+648 LNPHSQPQTA
-663 SQPPP
+663 
-668 KPQVQPQP
+668 
-676 FVPQTRLVTATSTMT
+676 VPETSVANGIRTMT
-691 STLTRQKSEEDVVSI
+691 STLTRQKSEEDVMSI
-706 DSMAQATAGG
+706 DSMAQATAGN

-746 PPTETTAPANAAN
+746 PPTDTAAPTN
-759 ATPNASGARRLSAAS
+759 ATSATPSASGGRRLSATS
-774 KPVGRTPF
+774 KSVGRTPF

-811 EPGMSADRAGIQPG
+811 EPGLSADRAGIQPG

-851 GSTLTLEVFRRS
+851 GSTLTLEVFRRT
-863 GPTGGGVGLGSMPPA
+863 GPAGGVGLGSMPPA
-878 LSVGSRGHP
+878 LSVSSRGHP
-887 AAPVMNGKTTSTT
+887 PAPVMNGKATPNT
-900 RLAGGISDEQQ
+900 RLASTASDEQQ
-911 SVAGGTAP
+911 SVTGGPTL
-919 SVRRVGVASAAPTVA
+919 SSRRVGVPTAAPTITA
-934 VGPSAGASTM
+934 GPSATFAVT

-953 VGTTSSIEAA
+953 GGTTSSIEAA

-1005 FGMQRFVQPLQER
+1005 FGMQRFVQPLQDR

-1024 SDHRTLFQNIDELVR
+1024 NDHRTLFQNIDELLR

-1151 TTVISELQAA
+1151 TTVIAELQAA

-1356 DIGIASASIGSVK
+1356 DIGIASASIGSIK
-1369 HLSMDSI
+1369 HSSMDSI

-1382 QQQKRHSNASDQIEM
+1382 QQKRHSNASEQIEM

-1439 RSRENISRE
+1439 RSRENISHE
-1448 DEHLL
+1448 EEHLL
-1453 YPESDQDERITFWT
+1453 YPENDQDERITFWT
-1467 RQQLERRTKELNL
+1467 RQQLEKRTKELNL
-1480 TKENGNMKARP
+1480 AKENGSMKARP

-1524 SDSQITVRSSPIVLD
+1524 SGSQITVRSSPIVLD

-1545 HCHKNCQQAAM
+1545 HCHKNCQQAALGLQQSM
-1556 SHAFSASQAHPS
+1556 SPAMSALHAQRSAIGAMI
-1568 AADSLVAEKDAA
+1568 AE
-1580 ADGSGGGSAL
+1580 GSVGGGSGSGL

-1611 GNVSQAG
+1611 GNASQAG
-1618 STTSISS
+1618 SSTSISS

-1658 LITDDISQSEA
+1658 LITDDLSQSEA

-1686 VDEARRRLADS
+1686 VDEIQRRLTDS

-1704 DERREARE
+1704 DERREAKG
-1712 LDGQLGPRPVARS
+1712 LDVKPGPQPMPRI
-1725 QDLMQNQQT
+1725 QDPQHIQQT
-1734 ALMNGYC
+1734 VFMNGYC
-1741 LSNSSGGD
+1741 LSSSSSGDRDNEKKAAG
-1749 GDSGSK
+1749 
-1755 VGKDKKPHPQPRTY
+1755 DKKPQPQPRTY
-1769 RVTLQTATEETT
+1769 RVTLQTATKETA

-1786 NKVKT
+1786 KQVKT
-1791 TVTIAET
+1791 IVTITET

-1807 DREQVGDASI
+1807 DRMQEQE
-1817 YKSTS
+1817 
-1822 TPKKCLRSAHN
+1822 SAHFVDTSRTTTKS
-1833 PLTPKSPK
+1833 PKSPHMPVILKSPK
-1841 SPGTP
+1841 SPGAP
-1846 SPLSRFTP
+1846 ASAARFIA

-1862 DFQNSTLSP
+1862 DFQNTTLSP
-1871 DELEQQTCKIID
+1871 DEVEQQTCKLID

-1890 MPRRLELQQTENTI
+1890 MPRQLQLQGSANSII
-1904 TEKPHKHCKC
+1904 TEKTHKVCKC
-1914 VCGGQPPQ
+1914 ICGDQSL
-1922 VGAEDEVSSFVFAGL
+1922 VTAKNEHSSFPFNGL
-1937 TARQLGAKPTP
+1937 SARQFDIKLTPTTPLPTP
-1948 TAPVP
+1948 TSTSAPARPSASMP
-1953 TPTFATAAASICET
+1953 TS

-1973 AVVPPTPEATLT
+1973 AVVPPTPEALLT
-1985 MTSTNVWDNSGI
+1985 MTSTNVWDNSGT
-1997 NLTTGTASQQQ
+1997 NLTTSTTTQ
-2008 LSNTPRQAIIEHIPE
+2008 LQLNNTPGQAVIENIPE

-2031 DEELPYRPMS
+2031 DEEPPYRPMN

-2055 LPSDDRID
+2055 LPSDDRMD
-2063 GELDELD
+2063 GDLDELE
-2070 NDDDNANDMID
+2070 NDDDKSEVPGDTEE
-2081 VADDDDDDD
+2081 DDDDLDDK
-2090 MDDNARADTVDHVRE
+2090 ARADTVDNMCE
-2105 TIKSS
+2105 TSKSS
-2110 VYTSEE
+2110 VYSNEV

-2125 GGVWTSRTSGLA
+2125 GGVWTSRASGLV

-2154 YLGRWNQDQ
+2154 YLGRWNQEQ
-2163 TTSSTAA
+2163 TTSSPAA
-2170 TTSETDEQAD
+2170 TTSETDEQVD

-2200 DNDDMQLMNS
+2200 DNDDMHLVNS

-2295 GSSSDEDLSTEDS
+2295 GSSSDEDLSIEKS
-2308 YELRKEEEAAKSM
+2308 YELELEEENVN
-2321 RIPIEPNAAR
+2321 PTPY
-2331 APRTPGPIPP
+2331 APKAQHIHGHIPP
-2341 PASRPMSWE
+2341 PTSIPTSWE
-2350 QAFTQSQPPHLVD
+2350 QAFAQSQLPLMASKV
-2363 TAHLPVAVLK
+2363 ALPVGVLK

-2400 ARAASAGAKS
+2400 VRANSATPMKATTLPSAK
-2410 LMPTQLATMEVEVE
+2410 VEVE
-2424 TASQQTL
+2424 LGAASQQTV
-2431 TMQLEMKATMRSTT
+2431 TMEVEMKATMRSTT
-2445 TMMMTTTRTIKTPPT
+2445 TMMMTTTRTIKTPPS
-2460 PRRQPPSSTSTTIS
+2460 PRNQPPSSISTTIN
-2474 SASASTANNSC
+2474 SASASTVKSSCNNG
-2485 SIASGTTQTTTSVS
+2485 SGSTQTTS

-2513 PPRRLLLTPTNLQTS
+2513 PPRRLLLTQTNLQTS
-2528 GESQT
+2528 GMDMP
-2533 KAPTPPRRS
+2533 KAPVPPQRS
-2542 SGASADAG
+2542 SGASADVGYSADVSTAG
-2550 CSAAATTGAA
+2550 ESTNATRAAAM
-2560 TSSASA
+2560 
-2566 PHATATPTT
+2566 PIT
-2575 KAPPSAATETATV
+2575 KVAPSAAMGKGTANQ
-2588 KLTPASGSQRS
+2588 KAAGGNLRS
-2599 AAAGTAATTTAKRA
+2599 AVAAAVVPKRV
-2613 SSTIIETSLLGSGDS
+2613 SSTIIETSLLGSGTS
-2628 KAVSTSST
+2628 KAASTLST
-2636 TASKTTK
+2636 TVSKTTK
-2643 ALQQERRTQASQKA
+2643 ESLQEERQQQTHPFQKIPTE
-2657 SVVTATKTV
+2657 VVTKSTV
-2666 PKTRDDSSSKSATAL
+2666 TQCGNESSKSDVVPA
-2681 VPIGSGLSPRLE
+2681 PIGSGLSPRLE

-2715 DLTTILGHDLSTF
+2715 DLTRILGHDLSTF
-2728 QRLTGRDL
+2728 QRRTGRDL
-2736 LNRSATN
+2736 LSRSATN

-2764 PTVNRRPRPSY
+2764 PTVNRRPRPTYGNVST
-2775 ASASSSL
+2775 SL
-2782 TAGLGGGARV
+2782 TTGLVGGARV
-2792 GGAPQPLQPNR
+2792 GGAPQPLLPNR
-2803 NTWSNSASADRSSDV
+2803 NTWSNSVSADQNSGV
-2818 CARGGG
+2818 YARGDE
-2824 NSKSYNYN
+2824 NSKNYNYSS
-2832 TDESKLSDLEI
+2832 DESKLSDLEI

-2851 CMSQLRSGSR
+2851 CMSQLKSGSR
-2861 AKTKTMAME
+2861 VKTKTTATA
-2870 TTTTMAMEAMAA
+2870 TTTTMAMETMAVAMN
-2882 TMSRDSSTSPQATM
+2882 RDSLTSPQATRKSTSSM
-2896 ARSTT
+2896 GMEIESANVRS
-2901 SPGAE
+2901 
-2906 TESGNT
+2906 
-2912 RVRRIGRD
+2912 RKIGRD
-2920 ESALIDAGKG
+2920 ESALIEAGKG

-2938 RRNSESPNRSQS
+2938 RRNSESPTSPNCSQS

-3000 AAS
+3000 VAS